1 MGQFINSIRDVKQ
14 NYNIYDKWEQQQ
26 ADEKAQKQYL
36 AKNLNLPKDKVEL
49 TEARAKTV
57 IRAAEMLD
65 NRSENNCEDMEMFSS
80 TMSIFALLP
89 LTFLPLLGMKMKSQK
104 AATILNLGSLLTTFV
119 VSTGFIMWGTA
130 KQKEASRIGRFQAK
144 QNELQDVRNFVIYTP
159 EQIAAAEKKA
169 EAMPDEKEKKTFL
182 ESFSNIKQIFKD
194 KKAYQEFQKQKDD
207 TYIDKLKSKNYT
219 AEQIA
224 KADEDKE
231 LITDAVK
238 EINIRAE
245 EYSENAENAFDTL
258 GVFSAVLAIPV
269 GVALNKFLKLFGGKT
284 AKYSK
289 FVSAVAT
296 TLTTLSLLTA
306 GTAVQKTASRIG
318 RYKAR
323 QDLMKDPA
331 ALMAFTDEQ
340 KTQAKDVKAEDQ
352 KKSFLKKIGEN
363 FTFLGTY
370 FKDAKEYEK
379 YRKEE
384 LKKNEK
390 VLKILKEET
399 EISDKQLQDAKH
411 LQEKVFMTFD
421 EIDEMSQR
429 YSEDIEAGTEIAKQ
443 AFGAVFG
450 IVYSAAIAGLSLA
463 LIKGKLPIDKIIK
476 TFSNLTIDKNSPFRE
491 IVDKGY
497 NLLKSDKNLRKDFN
511 NILIDGVDKL
521 KKHPEFKKVYEAFE
535 EEYVKVLLSGSDKKA
550 INEALNNHFK
560 KGFIPTW
567 GRNLTFDILKI
578 KARKPINK
586 LGLEMPEELKINY
599 GNYKTFWNTI
609 AAIGLPVFGSIIA
622 VPYAFNAWLTNI
634 QKKAGKIGIMKAMEK
649 IDDPRL
655 YVNENESS
663 KTVAE
668 PATIQKT
675 QNSTKLLDKFKSI

>member
-1 MGQFINSIRDVKQ
+1 MGQFINSVREVKQ

-26 ADEKAQKQYL
+26 ADEKAQKHYL
-36 AKNLNLPKDKVEL
+36 AKNLSLPKDKIEL

-80 TMSIFALLP
+80 TMSVFALLP
-89 LTFLPLLGMKMKSQK
+89 LSFLPLLGMKMKSQK
-104 AATILNLGSLLTTFV
+104 AATILNLGSFISTFL

-169 EAMPDEKEKKTFL
+169 EEFPDEKEKKTFL

-194 KKAYQEFQKQKDD
+194 KKAYEEFQKQKDD

-219 AEQIA
+219 VEQLA

-231 LITDAVK
+231 LIIDAVK
-238 EINIRAE
+238 DINIRAE

-258 GVFSAVLAIPV
+258 GVFSAILAAPV
-269 GVALNKFLKLFGGKT
+269 GFALNKFLKLFGGKT

-289 FVSAVAT
+289 VVSIVAT

-331 ALMAFTDEQ
+331 ALMAFTDDQ
-340 KTQAKDVKAEDQ
+340 KAQAKDVKAEDQ

-363 FTFLGTY
+363 FAFLSTY
-370 FKDAKEYEK
+370 FKDVKEYEK

-411 LQEKVFMTFD
+411 LQEKVFMAFD

-443 AFGAVFG
+443 AFGTVFG
-450 IVYSAAIAGLSLA
+450 LLYSAAIAGLGIA
-463 LIKGKLPIDKIIK
+463 LVKGKLPIDKIIK

-491 IVDKGY
+491 IIDKGY

-511 NILIDGVDKL
+511 NILINGVDKL
-521 KKHPEFKKVYEAFE
+521 KTHPEFKKVYNAFE
-535 EEYVKVLLSGSDKKA
+535 EESLKVLLSGSDKKA
-550 INEALNNHFK
+550 MNEALNNHFK
-560 KGFIPTW
+560 KGFIPSW
-567 GRNLTFDILKI
+567 GRHLTFDILKM
-578 KARKPINK
+578 KSRKSINK

-609 AAIGLPVFGSIIA
+609 ATIGLPVLGSIVAI
-622 VPYAFNAWLTNI
+622 PYAFNAWLTNI

-655 YVNENESS
+655 FVNENESS
-663 KTVAE
+663 KEVAE
-668 PATIQKT
+668 PTTVQKT
-675 QNSTKLLDKFKSI
+675 QNSTKLLDNFKAI